1 MSKISTYS
9 ELPVTQL
16 RFGFRK
22 WDIVRVATG
31 EYVFGSGTATQV
43 TCLRKGKVKV
53 KTFNGYYL
61 DLFAVAER

>member
-22 WDIVRVATG
+22 WDIVFVTG
-31 EYVFGSGTATQV
+31 EYVFGKSCTQV